1 MRREILILVLLIVG
15 SSILTILCIH
25 EGHNWGGD
33 FAQYISQAKSLV
45 EGSQDVLLAQNT
57 YAMENSDVIIGPYLY
72 PIGFPLLLYPV
83 YYMFGMD
90 LVAMKVFCAAFF
102 ILCLP
107 LIFLLFHPKLSKG
120 SYALFIVAGIGLHE
134 SFLLFT
140 DNILTAFP
148 FLFFLLLSFLLM
160 ERSKSLIGQ
169 LVLGALI
176 FYTFSIRDIGIAL
189 LPALFVYQMAPI
201 VFQLN
206 KERKSVLFY
215 SAPYLSFA
223 SFFMLRI
230 FFTPNSGESRY
241 DLFSISDAYSN
252 FVHYSD
258 LISNYLFDSNL
269 SLIFLIPM
277 WFVIITGMV
286 FRFKRD
292 LHIISFLSMVLI
304 IYIFW
309 PFEHVMRFLF
319 PLIPFL
325 LYFLIEGVQY
335 LAKRVNMRHSIWI
348 LFLIVGLMSF
358 RGVKSSIEFSKVDS
372 NEAYSEEMRDIYQ
385 FISQNVSEN
394 ELIGFEKPRV
404 LRLFTDRNA
413 VYQKTNYRTDYL
425 LLRGENNVSG
435 YKGVYS
441 TANYTLYKRRDAIN
455 NL

>member
-1 MRREILILVLLIVG
+1 
-15 SSILTILCIH
+15 
-25 EGHNWGGD
+25 
-33 FAQYISQAKSLV
+33 
-45 EGSQDVLLAQNT
+45 
-57 YAMENSDVIIGPYLY
+57 
-72 PIGFPLLLYPV
+72 
-83 YYMFGMD
+83 
-90 LVAMKVFCAAFF
+90 
-102 ILCLP
+102 
-107 LIFLLFHPKLSKG
+107 
-120 SYALFIVAGIGLHE
+120 
-134 SFLLFT
+134 
-140 DNILTAFP
+140 
-148 FLFFLLLSFLLM
+148 
-160 ERSKSLIGQ
+160 
-169 LVLGALI
+169 
-176 FYTFSIRDIGIAL
+176 
-189 LPALFVYQMAPI
+189 
-201 VFQLN
+201 
-206 KERKSVLFY
+206 
-215 SAPYLSFA
+215 
-223 SFFMLRI
+223 
-230 FFTPNSGESRY
+230 
-241 DLFSISDAYSN
+241 
-252 FVHYSD
+252 
-258 LISNYLFDSNL
+258 
-269 SLIFLIPM
+269 M

-372 NEAYSEEMRDIYQ
+372 NEAYSEEMQDMYQ